1 LLPALFIR
9 CKLYLPTFLGLYT
22 FAAGTIHSLQASFLN
37 LHYSS
42 SSFSS
47 SFFIIIFH
55 HHLSSSFFII
65 IFHHHFSSSFFSFVS
80 YRSSLSLAMDVQA
93 KTEGPT
99 RCLSN
104 GWGIWY
110 TFLAAPLPGTRLVG
124 PD

>member
-1 LLPALFIR
+1 LSFFII
-9 CKLYLPTFLGLYT
+9 FHH
-22 FAAGTIHSLQASFLN
+22 F
-37 LHYSS
+37 
-42 SSFSS
+42 S
-47 SFFIIIFH
+47 SFFIILH
-55 HHLSSSFFII
+55 HFSSFFII
-65 IFHHHFSSSFFSFVS
+65 LHHPFVIFIFLS

-93 KTEGPT
+93 RTEGPT